1 MQATQPTQSAENT
14 LKHYQQVLLHNPKD
28 VDVQIH
34 CANLCIELKRFE
46 EAAGYFRRIIRI
58 LKNNAYVRDALC
70 YSLQELGNE
79 SHASGQYL
87 QAEACFKEALEHQPL
102 NAAYWFNL
110 GNAQRELNKPS
121 AALSSFKQSI
131 QLNPNDAD
139 AHNNLGNIQRELGQL
154 DHAVASYEN
163 ALQLQP
169 DLHHALAHLVHQK
182 QHVCAWDNI
191 DRQIKQLR
199 DWVMTIPNAQISPF
213 AFLSMHGTTAN
224 EQKQCASNW
233 ATSFY
238 AKRIQQH
245 TGFDFNQLKA
255 TQNIFQTKLK
265 IGYLSADFRLHP
277 LAFLI
282 TELIENSDKSRFETI
297 AYSYG
302 TDDKTP
308 ERKRLENAFDTFND
322 IRQLTDIE
330 AAQKI
335 HQDGVAIL
343 VDLTGFTQN
352 SRTGIVALKPAPISI
367 NWLGFPGTMGE
378 IKNEMTVEKAETSYA
393 KPLFDYLLADKVIA
407 PIANDFSEKLL
418 YLPCYQ
424 SNNSQRPVGKATQKT
439 EHNLPKN
446 SFVFCCFNQ
455 SFKITPE
462 VFAVWM
468 RILRQTPDS
477 VLWLLDCN
485 TWASANLRQA
495 AAKAGVNE
503 TRLIFAPRVT
513 IAEHLARH
521 MHADL
526 FLDSAP
532 YNAHTTASD
541 ALLMGLPLLTCTGET
556 FAARVA
562 TSLLQHINLPELITQ
577 NWQEYE
583 QKAITLAKNPAKLS
597 QLKQQ
602 LATQT
607 KDAPLSDSSAFN
619 PAQFSR
625 NLEQQYQ
632 QIWQAYQKSTNNQL
646 AHSPL

>member
-1 MQATQPTQSAENT
+1 MQANEPIQSAENT

-28 VDVQIH
+28 LDVQIH
-34 CANLCIELKRFE
+34 CANLCVELKRFE
-46 EAAGYFRRIIRI
+46 EAAGYFRRLVRA
-58 LKNNAYVRDALC
+58 LKNNSYVRDALC
-70 YSLQELGNE
+70 FCLQELGNE
-79 SHASGQYL
+79 SHANGRFI
-87 QAEACFKEALEHQPL
+87 QAEACFQEALEYQPL

-110 GNAQRELNKPS
+110 GNAQRQLNKPS
-121 AALSSFKQSI
+121 AALNSFKQSI
-131 QLNPNDAD
+131 KLNPNDAD

-154 DHAVASYEN
+154 DHAVASYES
-163 ALQLQP
+163 ALQLKP

-182 QHVCAWDNI
+182 QHICDWDNI
-191 DRQIKQLR
+191 DQQIKQLR
-199 DWVMTIPNAQISPF
+199 DWVMTTPNAQISPF
-213 AFLSMHGTTAN
+213 AFLSMPGTTAD

-233 ATSFY
+233 ANSFY
-238 AKRIQQH
+238 GRLIQQYA
-245 TGFDFNQLKA
+245 GFDFTQLKVP
-255 TQNIFQTKLK
+255 QKK
-265 IGYLSADFRLHP
+265 IKVGYLSADFRLHP

-282 TELIENSDKSRFETI
+282 TELIENSDKNCFETI

-302 TDDKTP
+302 ADDKTP
-308 ERKRLENAFDTFND
+308 DRKRLEGAFDTFND
-322 IRQLTDIE
+322 IRQLSDIE

-335 HQDGVAIL
+335 HKDGIAIL

-378 IKNEMTVEKAETSYA
+378 IGSEIKGGVTIEKAEEIHT

-407 PIANDFSEKLL
+407 PNARDFSEQLL

-424 SNNSQRPVGKATQKT
+424 PNNSQRPIGKATQKT
-439 EHNLPKN
+439 EHNLPEN

-455 SFKITPE
+455 SFKITQE

-468 RILRQTPDS
+468 RILQQTPDS

-485 TWASANLRQA
+485 SWASANLRQA
-495 AAKAGVNE
+495 ATKTGVDE

-521 MHADL
+521 AHADL
-526 FLDSAP
+526 FLNTAP

-556 FAARVA
+556 LASRVA
-562 TSLLQHINLPELITQ
+562 TSLLRHINLPELIAK

-583 QKAITLAKNPAKLS
+583 QKAVSLAQNPAMFS

-602 LATQT
+602 LTAQI
-607 KDAPLSDSSAFN
+607 KSAPLSDSSAFN

-632 QIWQAYQKSTNNQL
+632 QVWQTYQQQTTANK
-646 AHSPL
+646 